1 MRVAIAG
8 GGLQGVELCWLARK
22 AGWETLL
29 VDRRPAPPALR
40 LADGFVQADVTRLE
54 AEGREAAERMA
65 GVDIVIPALED
76 AAALEALGAWCAR
89 RGLPFAFDPQA
100 YAVTASK
107 LRSREL
113 FLRCGT
119 PIPRPFASGGPQG
132 PARNR
137 GCAVQDAGESL
148 SRSAV
153 SGADQGPAS
162 DAPHAAPANAC
173 GSSPQW
179 MGRPGHA
186 EDGNVER
193 GAPQGP
199 GATDSLQPDA
209 ASPRVLACRDAGE
222 GLLSGPGT
230 GGFPLIVKPSAGSGS
245 RGVRLIRDAAE
256 WAGLLAE
263 GFDPQGWIVES
274 WCPGP
279 SYSLEICGTP
289 GHYRVFQVTGLLMD
303 EVFDCRGVLAPS
315 DAPPAAVREMEAE
328 LLKLAEALR
337 LRGLM
342 DLEVI
347 LAPDGLRVLE
357 IDARFPSQT
366 PTAVWLSTGW
376 NLAEYLVSCFIPYE
390 PAPGW
395 ESPRCVHYEHVCRT
409 EDGEIVC
416 RGEHVMAGAGP
427 LEGLRDFF
435 GADEAL
441 LGGDFPSGAWAAT
454 LMFHGA
460 TPEEVE
466 ARRDACLARLR
477 AASRGEGHHKTP

>member
-65 GVDIVIPALED
+65 AADIVIPALED
-76 AAALEALGAWCAR
+76 AAALEALGTWCAR
-89 RGLPFAFDPQA
+89 RGLPFAFDPEA

-119 PIPRPFASGGPQG
+119 PIPRPFASG
-132 PARNR
+132 
-137 GCAVQDAGESL
+137 E
-148 SRSAV
+148 
-153 SGADQGPAS
+153 
-162 DAPHAAPANAC
+162 
-173 GSSPQW
+173 
-179 MGRPGHA
+179 
-186 EDGNVER
+186 
-193 GAPQGP
+193 PQGP
-199 GATDSLQPDA
+199 GETDSLRPDA
-209 ASPRVLACRDAGE
+209 APPGVLACRDAGE
-222 GLLSGPGT
+222 SLLSGPGT

-263 GFDPQGWIVES
+263 GFNPQGWIVES

-303 EVFDCRGVLAPS
+303 EIFDCRGVLAPS

-395 ESPRCVHYEHVCRT
+395 ESPRCVRYEHVCRT

>member
-65 GVDIVIPALED
+65 GADIVIPALED

-119 PIPRPFASGGPQG
+119 PIPRPFASG
-132 PARNR
+132 
-137 GCAVQDAGESL
+137 E
-148 SRSAV
+148 
-153 SGADQGPAS
+153 
-162 DAPHAAPANAC
+162 
-173 GSSPQW
+173 
-179 MGRPGHA
+179 
-186 EDGNVER
+186 
-193 GAPQGP
+193 PQGP
-199 GATDSLQPDA
+199 GETDSLRPDA
-209 ASPRVLACRDAGE
+209 ASPGALPCRDAGE
-222 GLLSGPGT
+222 SLLSGPGT

-315 DAPPAAVREMEAE
+315 DAPPAAIREMEAE

-395 ESPRCVHYEHVCRT
+395 ESPRCVRYEHVCRT

-460 TPEEVE
+460 TPAEVE

-477 AASRGEGHHKTP
+477 AASRGDGYHKTP

>member
-1 MRVAIAG
+1 M
-8 GGLQGVELCWLARK
+8 
-22 AGWETLL
+22 
-29 VDRRPAPPALR
+29 
-40 LADGFVQADVTRLE
+40 TRLE

-65 GVDIVIPALED
+65 GADIVIPALED

-119 PIPRPFASGGPQG
+119 PIPRPFASG
-132 PARNR
+132 
-137 GCAVQDAGESL
+137 E
-148 SRSAV
+148 
-153 SGADQGPAS
+153 
-162 DAPHAAPANAC
+162 
-173 GSSPQW
+173 
-179 MGRPGHA
+179 
-186 EDGNVER
+186 
-193 GAPQGP
+193 PQGP
-199 GATDSLQPDA
+199 GETDSLRPDA
-209 ASPRVLACRDAGE
+209 ASPGALPCRDAGE
-222 GLLSGPGT
+222 SLLSGPGT

-315 DAPPAAVREMEAE
+315 DAPPAAIREMEAE

-395 ESPRCVHYEHVCRT
+395 ESPRCVRYEHVCRT

-460 TPEEVE
+460 TPAEVE

-477 AASRGEGHHKTP
+477 AASRGDGYHKTP

>member
-65 GVDIVIPALED
+65 GADIVIPALED

-89 RGLPFAFDPQA
+89 RGLPFAFDPEA

-119 PIPRPFASGGPQG
+119 PIPRPFASGEPQG
-132 PARNR
+132 PARNG
-137 GCAVQDAGESL
+137 GCAVQ
-148 SRSAV
+148 
-153 SGADQGPAS
+153 
-162 DAPHAAPANAC
+162 
-173 GSSPQW
+173 
-179 MGRPGHA
+179 
-186 EDGNVER
+186 
-193 GAPQGP
+193 
-199 GATDSLQPDA
+199 
-209 ASPRVLACRDAGE
+209 DAGE

-263 GFDPQGWIVES
+263 GFDSQGWIVES

-315 DAPPAAVREMEAE
+315 DAPPAAIREMEAE

-395 ESPRCVHYEHVCRT
+395 ESPRCVRYEHVCRT

-477 AASRGEGHHKTP
+477 AASRSDGHHKTP

>member
-65 GVDIVIPALED
+65 GADIVIPALED

-89 RGLPFAFDPQA
+89 RGLPFAFDPEA

-119 PIPRPFASGGPQG
+119 PIPRPFASGEPQG
-132 PARNR
+132 PARNG
-137 GCAVQDAGESL
+137 GCAVQ
-148 SRSAV
+148 
-153 SGADQGPAS
+153 
-162 DAPHAAPANAC
+162 
-173 GSSPQW
+173 
-179 MGRPGHA
+179 
-186 EDGNVER
+186 
-193 GAPQGP
+193 
-199 GATDSLQPDA
+199 
-209 ASPRVLACRDAGE
+209 DAGE

-315 DAPPAAVREMEAE
+315 DAPPAAIREMEAE

-395 ESPRCVHYEHVCRT
+395 ESPRCVRYEHVCRT

-477 AASRGEGHHKTP
+477 AASRSDGHHKTP

>member
-1 MRVAIAG
+1 M
-8 GGLQGVELCWLARK
+8 
-22 AGWETLL
+22 
-29 VDRRPAPPALR
+29 
-40 LADGFVQADVTRLE
+40 
-54 AEGREAAERMA
+54 
-65 GVDIVIPALED
+65 
-76 AAALEALGAWCAR
+76 
-89 RGLPFAFDPQA
+89 
-100 YAVTASK
+100 
-107 LRSREL
+107 
-113 FLRCGT
+113 
-119 PIPRPFASGGPQG
+119 
-132 PARNR
+132 
-137 GCAVQDAGESL
+137 
-148 SRSAV
+148 
-153 SGADQGPAS
+153 
-162 DAPHAAPANAC
+162 
-173 GSSPQW
+173 
-179 MGRPGHA
+179 
-186 EDGNVER
+186 ER

-199 GATDSLQPDA
+199 GETDSLRPDA
-209 ASPRVLACRDAGE
+209 APPRALACRDAGE

-315 DAPPAAVREMEAE
+315 DAPPAAIREMEAE

-395 ESPRCVHYEHVCRT
+395 ESPRCVRYEHVCRT

-427 LEGLRDFF
+427 LEGSTGFLRRGR
-435 GADEAL
+435 GAPRRR
-441 LGGDFPSGAWAAT
+441 FPLRRVGLRRSCFTARRPKRWRP
-454 LMFHGA
+454 GA
-460 TPEEVE
+460 TPASPASEPR
-466 ARRDACLARLR
+466 AGATAIIRRRDQERRWPCA
-477 AASRGEGHHKTP
+477 EGAYAL